1 VSPPP
6 QYICRMRNLN
16 LLLSFRHFRRDKRSF
31 FINLFGLSTGLAC
44 TILIYLWVWDE
55 MSVDRF
61 HQADAQLFQVQGNFD
76 QGGEI
81 NTWNGTPSPLAEAL
95 QEGIPEIKLACGAT
109 DPSWQMEFQ
118 LTVDADVHT
127 AIGKFVGE
135 RYFDLFSYPLLDEI
149 GDSVLSK
156 LNSVVVSASLA
167 RRLFGSSTEA
177 IGKQLDWQFQQ
188 LESPAVV
195 TGVFQDIPDNSTD
208 QFDFV
213 LPFRL
218 YQKVFGGQWENLN
231 AVAYV
236 LLDEQASLSA
246 VNEKVDQVY
255 DQRMPDA
262 KVDYFLQRY
271 SEQYLHG
278 NFENGR
284 LSGGR
289 INYVKWF
296 SWLAIFILGI
306 ACINFVN
313 LATAK
318 SMQRSKQVGIRKAM
332 GAGRWQLARQYL
344 AEASLLSWIS
354 ISIAVGIAYL
364 FLPYFNQL
372 SSKSIVLSFSWP
384 LPIALFLIGL
394 ITTFLAGAYPAF
406 YISSFP
412 AIHML
417 KGGSKGANGG
427 LSLRKVLVTFQFTLS
442 IVLIVGVL
450 VLSRQM
456 DFLNSKSLGY
466 ERDNLIR
473 FSMGAGAATQLES
486 FMTEIK
492 RLPAVEEASAMTNG
506 FFQLPGGELSWDGQ
520 GDREVTFSRH
530 IVDYGFVETLGIEV
544 LDGRTF
550 SPEFAEEP
558 QIILNQKAVDA
569 MGITAPVGKK
579 AKFWG
584 EDVTIVGVVED
595 FHFSSLH
602 EAISPMFFQ
611 LSRNFL
617 NDIIV
622 RVNGRDI
629 GQGVRELSEV
639 YQRFNPG
646 LSFDYHFVDEDYKSL
661 YGAEERVASLGQY
674 FALLAILISCLG
686 LLGLVF
692 FMAERRRKEISIR
705 KILGSSI
712 WELVRLLTKDFTSL
726 VLLAATLAIPISFL
740 AAKRWLLTFAYHI
753 ELHWGYFALAVIIGL
768 ALSWLTIIRQVLL
781 AAKLNPAEVLRNE

>member
-1 VSPPP
+1 MPSPP
-6 QYICRMRNLN
+6 QEKCHMRNLN
-16 LLLSFRHFRRDKRSF
+16 LLLSLRHFRRDKRSF
-31 FINLFGLSTGLAC
+31 FINLIGLSTGLAC

-55 MSVDRF
+55 VNIDRF
-61 HQADAQLFQVQGNFD
+61 HQADTQLFQVQGNFD

-95 QEGIPEIKLACGAT
+95 QAGIPEIKLACGAT
-109 DPSWQMEFQ
+109 DPTWEMEFQ
-118 LTVDADVHT
+118 LTVNADVYS
-127 AIGKFVGE
+127 AVGKFVGE
-135 RYFDLFSYPLLDEI
+135 RYFDLFSYPLLDGV
-149 GDSVLSK
+149 GDSLLSK
-156 LNSVVVSASLA
+156 LNSIVISASMA
-167 RRLFGSSTEA
+167 RRLFGTSTGV

-195 TGVFQDIPDNSTD
+195 AGVFQDVPNNSTD

-218 YQKVFGGQWENLN
+218 YQKVFGGQWESPNS
-231 AVAYV
+231 VTYV
-236 LLDEQASLSA
+236 LLQDQASLPA
-246 VNEKVDQVY
+246 VNEKVDQIY

-262 KVDYFLQRY
+262 RVDYFLQRY
-271 SEQYLHG
+271 SEQYLYG
-278 NFENGR
+278 SYENGQV
-284 LSGGR
+284 SGGR
-289 INYVKWF
+289 ISYVRWF

-364 FLPYFNQL
+364 LLPYFNQL
-372 SSKSIVLSFSWP
+372 SSKSIILSFSWP
-384 LPIALFLIGL
+384 LLGALLLIGL
-394 ITTFLAGAYPAF
+394 ITTILAGAYPAF
-406 YISSFP
+406 YISAFP

-417 KGGSKGANGG
+417 KGGSNGTNGG
-427 LSLRKVLVTFQFTLS
+427 LSLRRVLVTFQFTLS
-442 IVLIVGVL
+442 IMLIVGVL

-456 DFLNSKSLGY
+456 DFLNQKSLGY

-473 FSMGAGAATQLES
+473 FSLGAGSATQMES
-486 FMTEIK
+486 FMAEVK

-506 FFQLPGGELSWDGQ
+506 FFQLPGGELSWEGQ
-520 GDREVTFSRH
+520 GDKEVTFSRH

-550 SPEFAEEP
+550 SPAFAEEP
-558 QIILNQKAVDA
+558 QIILNQKAVDV

-584 EDVTIVGVVED
+584 KDVTIVGVVED

-602 EAISPMFFQ
+602 EAIGPMFFQ
-611 LSRNFL
+611 LSKNFL
-617 NDIIV
+617 NHVIV
-622 RVNGRDI
+622 RLKAGDI
-629 GQGVRELSEV
+629 GQGVKELSEV
-639 YQRFNPG
+639 HQQFNPG
-646 LSFDYHFVDEDYKSL
+646 LSFDYHFVDEDYRNL

-674 FALLAILISCLG
+674 FAILAILISCLG

-705 KILGSSI
+705 KVLGSSS
-712 WELVRLLTKDFTSL
+712 WGLVRLLSKDFTNL
-726 VLLAATLAIPISFL
+726 ILIAAILAVPLSFY
-740 AAKRWLLTFAYHI
+740 AAKQWLLTFAYHI
-753 ELHWGYFALAVIIGL
+753 ELHWGYFALAIIIGL
-768 ALSWLTIIRQVLL
+768 ALSWMTIIRQILL
-781 AAKLNPAEVLRNE
+781 AARVNPAEVLRNE